1 MTDVN
6 LLLGLSNVV
15 LIWITIYS
23 AVIELKWRHE
33 DRQKEAMNLKEKEKI
48 VRDRLKT
55 YQKRLIELET
65 KVNIIVTALV
75 DDKIDEK

>member
-1 MTDVN
+1 MADIN
-6 LLLGLSNVV
+6 LFLGLSNVV

-33 DRQKEAMNLKEKEKI
+33 DRQKDAVTLKEKEKM

-55 YQKRLIELET
+55 YQKRLQELEI
-65 KVNIIVTALV
+65 KVNTLLYWVE
-75 DDKIDEK
+75 KKDEK